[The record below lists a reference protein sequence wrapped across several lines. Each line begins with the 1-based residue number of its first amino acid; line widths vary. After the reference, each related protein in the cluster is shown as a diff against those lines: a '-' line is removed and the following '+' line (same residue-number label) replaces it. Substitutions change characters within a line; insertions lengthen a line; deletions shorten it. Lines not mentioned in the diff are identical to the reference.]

1 MRLQFQLEQLATCW
15 ARALS
20 QAKALAVV
28 ILALGVLSVAC
39 SDSTTHPTRAKSP
52 DLTPAV
58 SPTTPRSP
66 LTAHRP
72 APPLSCIATVSNPT
86 PRQDSEET
94 VHVTRTASWARVTV
108 TVHYESGD
116 VVFQGT
122 TDDQGSADISFRI
135 GDAAPGHTVVVDV
148 DVAGQAH
155 CQTSFTP
162 QLLTITAAQAK
173 RG

>member
-1 MRLQFQLEQLATCW
+1 
-15 ARALS
+15 
-20 QAKALAVV
+20 
-28 ILALGVLSVAC
+28 
-39 SDSTTHPTRAKSP
+39 
-52 DLTPAV
+52 
-58 SPTTPRSP
+58 
-66 LTAHRP
+66 
-72 APPLSCIATVSNPT
+72 
-86 PRQDSEET
+86 
-94 VHVTRTASWARVTV
+94 V